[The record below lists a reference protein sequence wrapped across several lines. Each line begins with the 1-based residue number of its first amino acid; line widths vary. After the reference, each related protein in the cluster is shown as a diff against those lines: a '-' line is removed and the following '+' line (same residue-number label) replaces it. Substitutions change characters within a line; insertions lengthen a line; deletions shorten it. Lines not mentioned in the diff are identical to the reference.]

1 MSPPVKQQSDT
12 GLPAEMPPPKAPTR
26 AARPTDLWIVDS
38 NSDLRQL
45 EGLAD
50 FANLADFASEDTLP
64 PPQPADFVNLAD
76 FASEDTLPPPQPPN
90 REGCS
95 ALDTFPDEV
104 TLDSPTPTP
113 VFSSP
118 AAARAIRGRATRDRR
133 RYVFFA
139 LTSVALLAGVV
150 ALETPRLLVEWAW
163 QPLGRT
169 ASAPTVSSDLASI
182 PATPVPSPAPRTLPS
197 TAPALNAE
205 QSPLA
210 VTSDR
215 VPPASKRIGQDALP
229 GSTARR
235 PPSAANATPVR
246 QVGTRPAR
254 DPESAPVSDVSPVA
268 PLTRRPPLETTLPD
282 QVTAMSSIEALSV
295 VPLPPAPPSVARS
308 ADVRAPA
315 VAVVRETPSEQD
327 QVQAVLARYQSA
339 YHRLDAAAAKE
350 LWPSLDQPALE
361 RAFRNLHSQELQ
373 FHECRLSVASTSAIA
388 TCTGAARYVTRIG
401 NSSWKAD
408 AHEWIFNLK
417 KDSDAWLIESVR
429 MR

>member
-12 GLPAEMPPPKAPTR
+12 GLSAEMPPPKAPTR
-26 AARPTDLWIVDS
+26 AARPTDLWIVDA
-38 NSDLRQL
+38 NGDLRQL

-64 PPQPADFVNLAD
+64 PPQP
-76 FASEDTLPPPQPPN
+76 PN

-95 ALDTFPDEV
+95 ALHTFPDEV

-118 AAARAIRGRATRDRR
+118 AAARPIRGRATRDRR
-133 RYVFFA
+133 RHVLFA
-139 LTSVALLAGVV
+139 WTAVALLAGVV
-150 ALETPRLLVEWAW
+150 ALETPRLLVERTWH
-163 QPLGRT
+163 PLGRT
-169 ASAPTVSSDLASI
+169 ASAPTVSSDLSNI
-182 PATPVPSPAPRTLPS
+182 PATPVSPPAPRTLRS
-197 TAPALNAE
+197 ISPALNAE

-215 VPPASKRIGQDALP
+215 VPPASKRFGQDALP

-246 QVGTRPAR
+246 QVGTRLAR
-254 DPESAPVSDVSPVA
+254 DPESAPVSNVSPVA
-268 PLTRRPPLETTLPD
+268 LTRRPPLETTLPD

-295 VPLPPAPPSVARS
+295 VPLPAAPPSVARS

-339 YHRLDAAAAKE
+339 YHRLDAAAAKD

-373 FHECRLSVASTSAIA
+373 FHECRLSVASTSAVA

>member
-1 MSPPVKQQSDT
+1 
-12 GLPAEMPPPKAPTR
+12 MPPPKAPTR

-50 FANLADFASEDTLP
+50 FANLADFASEDTLPPPQPADFVNLADFASEDTLP

-169 ASAPTVSSDLASI
+169 ASAPTVSSRSGKYPGHAGVISG
-182 PATPVPSPAPRTLPS
+182 ATNSALDSPRPQRRAVTAGRYFRPRTPS
-197 TAPALNAE
+197 IQKN
-205 QSPLA
+205 
-210 VTSDR
+210 R
-215 VPPASKRIGQDALP
+215 P
-229 GSTARR
+229 GR
-235 PPSAANATPVR
+235 
-246 QVGTRPAR
+246 
-254 DPESAPVSDVSPVA
+254 
-268 PLTRRPPLETTLPD
+268 
-282 QVTAMSSIEALSV
+282 
-295 VPLPPAPPSVARS
+295 
-308 ADVRAPA
+308 
-315 VAVVRETPSEQD
+315 
-327 QVQAVLARYQSA
+327 
-339 YHRLDAAAAKE
+339 
-350 LWPSLDQPALE
+350 
-361 RAFRNLHSQELQ
+361 
-373 FHECRLSVASTSAIA
+373 
-388 TCTGAARYVTRIG
+388 
-401 NSSWKAD
+401 SSWKHRETSPVSSERHAGSTGRD
-408 AHEWIFNLK
+408 EAC
-417 KDSDAWLIESVR
+417 A
-429 MR
+429 

>member
-1 MSPPVKQQSDT
+1 MPRESRRTSWDVEPLMSPPVKQQSDT

-26 AARPTDLWIVDS
+26 AARPTDLYWIVDS

-64 PPQPADFVNLAD
+64 PPQP
-76 FASEDTLPPPQPPN
+76 PN
-90 REGCS
+90 RDECS

-118 AAARAIRGRATRDRR
+118 AAARPIRGRATRDRR

-182 PATPVPSPAPRTLPS
+182 PATPVSSPAPRTLPS
-197 TAPALNAE
+197 TAPALNVE

-215 VPPASKRIGQDALP
+215 VPPASKRFGQDALP

-339 YHRLDAAAAKE
+339 YHRWRRRTSRRRSCSSE
-350 LWPSLDQPALE
+350 PSATFT
-361 RAFRNLHSQELQ
+361 RRNS
-373 FHECRLSVASTSAIA
+373 SSTSAA
-388 TCTGAARYVTRIG
+388 
-401 NSSWKAD
+401 
-408 AHEWIFNLK
+408 
-417 KDSDAWLIESVR
+417 
-429 MR
+429 